1 MSKQSLKET
10 LLRWNGLPTP
20 PRTLEPRQ
28 TQRAAT
34 KAARYWNDELSR
46 KPAEY
51 DLESLYQRIV
61 RAWQRYCTL
70 PKYEEAD
77 VEELNWVSFFEQE
90 VSKSGINPSGDL
102 RRLPWVLFYSS
113 PKEARAWQQ
122 SVSDYWLG
130 GDRLFMK
137 HYGQWLSEQSSARP
151 IRTFLAEFLLAYPT
165 KLSTF
170 GELRRLL
177 RSTVTGTAVPNA
189 RSLQRWRQR
198 CHNFHLLE
206 SDGSR
211 LFIEELIS
219 RQEDVQEIL
228 QDAGFDG
235 RLARGSFLEFG
246 ILAYLPIVPVLLK
259 KDSLL
264 PAQLTRLLQV
274 LEFENGL
281 RFDNRDLRIAVAE
294 CLLKPFAEGYLPH
307 GARDQLEPFFMRHF
321 GDPRI
326 PSGKAN
332 WSGVPENFR
341 RVIRRWLTEQTL
353 EAFFRLIRETALD
366 QHWFFRQTFWRA
378 YFDNDLIHDAWFVL
392 GTKAR
397 RLMNSLPEAKDLAYG
412 LLRGAA
418 SDQSVLILRMSGATA
433 VEWSHSG
440 ACRIWLDDNPNT
452 PEPHRDRNIPYL
464 APELRTDADLIQ
476 SHYSSESGRWQD
488 MIAHWLQDNTGAEVH
503 RSEYFGISDALAKLY
518 SLYS

>member
-10 LLRWNGLPTP
+10 LLRWYGLHIPL
-20 PRTLEPRQ
+20 RTLEPNQ
-28 TQRAAT
+28 TQKAAAR
-34 KAARYWNDELSR
+34 AARYWNDELSR

-51 DLESLYQRIV
+51 DLEILYQRIV
-61 RAWQRYCTL
+61 RAWQRYRTL
-70 PKYEEAD
+70 PEYEEANVD
-77 VEELNWVSFFEQE
+77 QLNWVSFFEQE
-90 VSKSGINPSGDL
+90 ASKSGLNPSGDL

-113 PKEARAWQQ
+113 PKEAPAWQQ

-130 GDRLFMK
+130 GDRLFMQ
-137 HYGQWLSEQSSARP
+137 HYGHWLSEQSSARP
-151 IRTFLAEFLLAYPT
+151 IRTFLAEFLLTYPT

-177 RSTVTGTAVPNA
+177 RSSVTGTAVPNT
-189 RSLQRWRQR
+189 RSLQWWKQR
-198 CHNFHLLE
+198 CHNYHLLE
-206 SDGSR
+206 ADGSR
-211 LFIEELIS
+211 LFIQELIS
-219 RQEDVQEIL
+219 RHEDVQEIL

-235 RLARGSFLEFG
+235 RLGRGSFIEFG
-246 ILAYLPIVPVLLK
+246 ILAYLPGVYVLLK
-259 KDSLL
+259 MDLL
-264 PAQLTRLLQV
+264 PPAQLTRLLQI

-281 RFDNRDLRIAVAE
+281 RFDNRKVRIAIAE
-294 CLLKPFAEGYLPH
+294 FLLKPFAEGYLPH

-341 RVIRRWLTEQTL
+341 QVIRRWLTEQTL
-353 EAFFRLIRETALD
+353 EAFFRLIKETALD
-366 QHWFFRQTFWRA
+366 QHWSYRQTFWRA

-392 GTKAR
+392 GTRAR
-397 RLMNSLPEAKDLAYG
+397 QLMNSLPEAKELAYG

-440 ACRIWLDDNPNT
+440 ACRIWLDDNPNA
-452 PEPHRDRNIPYL
+452 PEPYKDRNIPYI
-464 APELRTDADLIQ
+464 APELRSDADLVQ

-488 MIAHWLQDNTGAEVH
+488 KVAHWLRYNIGAEVR
-503 RSEYFGISDALAKLY
+503 RSEYFGDSGFSTKLY
-518 SLYS
+518 SLYD